1 MAYTADLKCTAA
13 RLLSPP
19 VDERALA
26 DVTKDVEAQRTHVA
40 AMLSAGGKATMAS
53 EHAPRIQSAG
63 AKAGG
68 KATVASHGAQMANG
82 GKATMASEHA
92 PRIQLA
98 GGKATMASEHAPRI
112 HSAGGKA
119 GLGRKKG
126 IYKKPHQ
133 TAAQAALAEKR
144 RAQRAANRAAGAH

>member
-26 DVTKDVEAQRTHVA
+26 DVSRDVEAQRTHVA
-40 AMLSAGGKATMAS
+40 AMCSAGGKATMAS

-63 AKAGG
+63 GKAGG
-68 KATVASHGAQMANG
+68 KATVASHGAQMAKG
-82 GKATMASEHA
+82 GK
-92 PRIQLA
+92 A
-98 GGKATMASEHAPRI
+98 GGKAC
-112 HSAGGKA
+112 
-119 GLGRKKG
+119 LGRKKG

-133 TAAQAALAEKR
+133 TAAQAALAAKM
-144 RAQRAANRAAGAH
+144 RAYRAANRAAGAH

>member
-1 MAYTADLKCTAA
+1 MSASLVHARTHHTSFSPCHRSYPSLLDGGLAYTADLKCTAA

-26 DVTKDVEAQRTHVA
+26 DVTRDVEAQRTHVA
-40 AMLSAGGKATMAS
+40 AMCSAGGKASMAS

-63 AKAGG
+63 G
-68 KATVASHGAQMANG
+68 Q
-82 GKATMASEHA
+82 
-92 PRIQLA
+92 
-98 GGKATMASEHAPRI
+98 
-112 HSAGGKA
+112 A

-133 TAAQAALAEKR
+133 TAAQAANAEYMRKYRVAKR
-144 RAQRAANRAAGAH
+144 

>member
-26 DVTKDVEAQRTHVA
+26 DVARDVEAQRTHVT
-40 AMLSAGGKATMAS
+40 AMCSAGGTATMAS

-63 AKAGG
+63 GKATVASHGAQIANGG

-82 GKATMASEHA
+82 GT
-92 PRIQLA
+92 
-98 GGKATMASEHAPRI
+98 
-112 HSAGGKA
+112 A
-119 GLGRKKG
+119 GLGKKRG
-126 IYKKPHQ
+126 IYKTKKKPHQ
-133 TAAQAALAEKR
+133 TAAQAANAAYQRKWLAAKR
-144 RAQRAANRAAGAH
+144 AKLAGGAH

>member
-1 MAYTADLKCTAA
+1 MSASLVHARTHHTSFSPCHRSYPSLLDGGLAYTADLKCTAA

-26 DVTKDVEAQRTHVA
+26 DVTRDGEAQRTHVA
-40 AMLSAGGKATMAS
+40 AMCSAGGKASMAS

-63 AKAGG
+63 G
-68 KATVASHGAQMANG
+68 KAS
-82 GKATMASEHA
+82 MASEHA
-92 PRIQLA
+92 PRIQ
-98 GGKATMASEHAPRI
+98 
-112 HSAGGKA
+112 SAGGQA

-133 TAAQAALAEKR
+133 TAAQAANAEYMRKYRVAKR
-144 RAQRAANRAAGAH
+144 

>member
-26 DVTKDVEAQRTHVA
+26 DVTRDVEAQRTHVA
-40 AMLSAGGKATMAS
+40 AMCSAGGKAS
-53 EHAPRIQSAG
+53 
-63 AKAGG
+63 
-68 KATVASHGAQMANG
+68 
-82 GKATMASEHA
+82 
-92 PRIQLA
+92 
-98 GGKATMASEHAPRI
+98 MASEHAPRI
-112 HSAGGKA
+112 HSSGGKA

-133 TAAQAALAEKR
+133 TAAQAANAEYMRKYRVAKR
-144 RAQRAANRAAGAH
+144 

>member
-19 VDERALA
+19 VDERALS
-26 DVTKDVEAQRTHVA
+26 DVTRDVEAQRAHVA
-40 AMLSAGGKATMAS
+40 AMCSAGGKATVAS

-63 AKAGG
+63 GKAGG

-82 GKATMASEHA
+82 GKA
-92 PRIQLA
+92 
-98 GGKATMASEHAPRI
+98 GGKAC
-112 HSAGGKA
+112 
-119 GLGRKKG
+119 LGRKKG

-133 TAAQAALAEKR
+133 TAAQAALAAKM
-144 RAQRAANRAAGAH
+144 RAYRAANRAAGAH

>member
-26 DVTKDVEAQRTHVA
+26 DVSRDVEAQRTHVA
-40 AMLSAGGKATMAS
+40 AMSSAGGKATMAG

-63 AKAGG
+63 
-68 KATVASHGAQMANG
+68 
-82 GKATMASEHA
+82 GKATMAGEHA
-92 PRIQLA
+92 QRIQSA
-98 GGKATMASEHAPRI
+98 GGKAGLGRKKAS
-112 HSAGGKA
+112 GKA

-133 TAAQAALAEKR
+133 TAAQAALAAKM
-144 RAQRAANRAAGAH
+144 RAYRAANRAAGAH